1 MRIVGYIEN
10 PDMKITVFQMDN
22 KFSIKFETGLYEQ
35 TYKFREREDLK
46 SLEEI
51 TKLVNANFVN
61 NVLQNFNAMN
71 QAKNQS
77 LADKYPQIREDEFEE
92 II

>member
-1 MRIVGYIEN
+1 MRIVGNIDH

-46 SLEEI
+46 NLEEI
-51 TKLVNANFVN
+51 KELVNSNFVN
-61 NVLQNFNAMN
+61 NVLQNFQKMNHTKNNA
-71 QAKNQS
+71 
-77 LADKYPQIREDEFEE
+77 LGEKYPQIVEDEFEE